1 MAARAYWQGQIRLAL
16 VSIPVEVY
24 PATRSGASISFRQI
38 HEPTGKPVHY
48 DKVVNGVGP
57 VDPDEIL
64 KGYEVSRG
72 HYVLLEQE
80 EIEAVRIESR
90 KTLDLV
96 QFVAADAID
105 VLYYEKPYFVL
116 PADELAEEAYA
127 VLRDALRR
135 TGKVGLGQLSV
146 RGREQLVSLKPCGR
160 GLVLEVLRYADE
172 VTRAQSYFRG
182 LPDAKADPDLLDLA
196 TAIIDKKTGPFQP
209 EEFHDRYVD
218 ALHRLIEKKQKAKG
232 KLVLEEEEEPEAR
245 SPGSV
250 LDLMAALRQSMGAEP
265 GEGEGGRKR
274 TPAKRKAPARAS
286 APDAQSSLAKSS
298 AAERAKPPAR
308 RKAPARRKSA

>member
-24 PATRSGASISFRQI
+24 PATRSGAGISFRQI
-38 HEPTGKPVHY
+38 HEPSGKPVHY

-245 SPGSV
+245 GTGSV
-250 LDLMAALRQSMGAEP
+250 LDLMAALRQSMGAAPEKD
-265 GEGEGGRKR
+265 EGKGGRKR
-274 TPAKRKAPARAS
+274 ASAKRKAPARAS
-286 APDAQSSLAKSS
+286 SPAAQSS